1 MPPGQGTSEISNHKK
16 TLGSC
21 ILQLL
26 FLHLGN
32 KYYVM
37 KKYQLGEFEEIVI
50 LTIGVL
56 YKEAYG
62 VSIKKEIE
70 SRLSR
75 NVSMG
80 ALHTALVRLE
90 DKAYIKSFDGEATE
104 ERAGR
109 PRKYFQITALGKKAM
124 EYPKGTRDQLWR
136 AIPKMAL
143 DVKIISC

>member
-1 MPPGQGTSEISNHKK
+1 MVVIPTFRK
-16 TLGSC
+16 
-21 ILQLL
+21 LL
-26 FLHLGN
+26 SA
-32 KYYVM
+32 M

-70 SRLSR
+70 ARLSR

-90 DKAYIKSFDGEATE
+90 DKGYIKSHEGETTE
-104 ERAGR
+104 DRAGR
-109 PRKYFQITALGKKAM
+109 PKKFFQITALGKKAM
-124 EYPKGTRDQLWR
+124 EYSRETREGLWKS
-136 AIPKMAL
+136 IPKVVFKLDAL
-143 DVKIISC
+143 N